1 MEFGPS
7 ILTAIASLYTAKDD
21 TTFQLAVEVVCNK
34 FRLLENVLGHGQFFS
49 CETFCII
56 DAVFGPIFRY
66 FDVFF
71 IFNNLT
77 KVQSYRT
84 ALSQRPYVR
93 AAVSENYSEQLRS
106 FLRAKSSLLS
116 QRMSDARADDYQG
129 LSILST

>member
-1 MEFGPS
+1 MEFGSS

-21 TTFQLAVEVVCNK
+21 TTFQLAVEVVRNK

-49 CETFCII
+49 GETFCII

-66 FDVFF
+66 FDVFDVFDDFF

-84 ALSQRPYVR
+84 ALSQRPSVR
-93 AAVSENYSEQLRS
+93 AAVLKIIPNNFVRFYEQ
-106 FLRAKSSLLS
+106 RALCS
-116 QRMSDARADDYQG
+116 RNA
-129 LSILST
+129 